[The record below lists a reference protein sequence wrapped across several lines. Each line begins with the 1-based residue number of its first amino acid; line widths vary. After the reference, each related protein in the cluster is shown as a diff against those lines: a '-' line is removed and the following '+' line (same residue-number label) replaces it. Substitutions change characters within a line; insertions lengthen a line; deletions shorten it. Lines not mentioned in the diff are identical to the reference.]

1 MPTAPPAVC
10 SRLRTTRAAP
20 PGRAAT
26 TDARRRTYAAA
37 MEQFEEL
44 MRAAEQVGPAARP
57 LPLFYALSQAGR
69 AVTSAHADE
78 PWQPRGHGLQLRDDG
93 RPLLQRRV
101 APAGKSDASFRHV
114 AEATGSDILEEPVA
128 LGALC
133 ASLPDLATVD
143 ELCGSHPRALRVQAI
158 PKSSGAVLT
167 MSREVDAYVVNFPPE
182 VATAPEPAQVVEEH
196 LRHYPSTTGWSAPE
210 GLRVL
215 PPRDGWGAGA
225 VLRWRVPDDVQSAN
239 ERQRQARVQEV
250 APQYRFADQQWCRPA
265 IASRT
270 VLSPLMTWWALLY
283 ALSMVARY
291 EPDTWVGLLE
301 VDSSSL
307 AVPLEEVLEVVP
319 HLVLD
324 ALRATPLLLQP
335 VPHYEG

>member
-1 MPTAPPAVC
+1 
-10 SRLRTTRAAP
+10 
-20 PGRAAT
+20 
-26 TDARRRTYAAA
+26 

-44 MRAAEQVGPAARP
+44 MRAAQQVGPGARP

-69 AVTSAHADE
+69 AVTAAHADE
-78 PWQPRGHGLQLRDDG
+78 PWQSRGHGLQLRDEEQ
-93 RPLLQRRV
+93 PLLQRRV
-101 APAGKSDASFRHV
+101 APAGRSDASFRRV
-114 AEATGSDILEEPVA
+114 AEATGSDILAEPVT

-133 ASLPDLATVD
+133 ASLPDFATVD

-158 PKSSGAVLT
+158 RKSSGAVLT
-167 MSREVDAYVVNFPPE
+167 MSREVEAYVVNFPPDL
-182 VATAPEPAQVVEEH
+182 ATAQEPVQVVEEH
-196 LRHYPSTTGWSAPE
+196 LRVYPTSAGWSAPE
-210 GLRVL
+210 PLRVL

-239 ERQRQARVQEV
+239 ERERQARVQEV
-250 APQYRFADQQWCRPA
+250 APPYRLADQQWCRPA
-265 IASRT
+265 FASGT

-291 EPDTWVGLLE
+291 EPDTWVGLLD
-301 VDSSSL
+301 VDSSAL
-307 AVPLEEVLEVVP
+307 AVPLEGVLEDALEVVP